1 MQILCLG
8 EVLVDMLGQQV
19 EQNGEHIKIFRPFA
33 GGAPANVAVAV
44 SKLGGSSALISKVG
58 NDSFGKMLV
67 STLKSYEVDTRFIA
81 TSEGKTALAFVDLDE
96 SGERTF
102 DFYVENAAHKDI
114 TDADVSGVPLTSQ
127 TLVHLCSGSF
137 STPQLRASSA
147 SLIQRAKSSD
157 TLKCMDINYRPGF
170 WQNPEQ
176 APEII
181 DNAASQMDIIKA
193 SQEEMDAL
201 YGTDASHIVQQWQD
215 AGVSLI
221 LLTDGAQ
228 PVSYLSATSS
238 GKFDVPATTVK
249 DTTAAGDAFIGGLLC
264 QLSTSLTSGAQLKEF
279 LSKPENIHTL
289 LNVATRCGAIAVSRF
304 GAFDALPSQADINNI
319 S

>member
-8 EVLVDMLGQQV
+8 EVLVDMLGQHI
-19 EQNGEHIKIFRPFA
+19 EQNGENIKIFRPFA

-81 TSEGKTALAFVDLDE
+81 TSKGKTALAFVDLDE

-114 TDADVSGVPLTSQ
+114 TDADVSGVPFTAQ

-137 STPQLRASSA
+137 STPQLSASAA
-147 SLIQRAKSSD
+147 SLIQRAESGD

-181 DNAASQMDIIKA
+181 DNAVRQMDIIKA
-193 SQEEMDAL
+193 SQEEMHAL
-201 YGTDASHIVQQWQD
+201 YGADASHIVQQWQD

-228 PVSYLSATSS
+228 PVTYLSATFS

-249 DTTAAGDAFIGGLLC
+249 DTTAAGDAFIGGLLN
-264 QLSTSLTSGAQLKEF
+264 QLSTSLASGAQLKEF
-279 LSKPENIHTL
+279 LSKSENIHTL

>member
-19 EQNGEHIKIFRPFA
+19 EQNGEHIKTFRPFA

-96 SGERTF
+96 HGERTF

-114 TDADVSGVPLTSQ
+114 TDADISDVPLTSQ

-137 STPQLRASSA
+137 CTPQLSA
-147 SLIQRAKSSD
+147 S
-157 TLKCMDINYRPGF
+157 T
-170 WQNPEQ
+170 
-176 APEII
+176 
-181 DNAASQMDIIKA
+181 ASLM
-193 SQEEMDAL
+193 S
-201 YGTDASHIVQQWQD
+201 V
-215 AGVSLI
+215 
-221 LLTDGAQ
+221 
-228 PVSYLSATSS
+228 
-238 GKFDVPATTVK
+238 
-249 DTTAAGDAFIGGLLC
+249 
-264 QLSTSLTSGAQLKEF
+264 
-279 LSKPENIHTL
+279 
-289 LNVATRCGAIAVSRF
+289 
-304 GAFDALPSQADINNI
+304 LPSFNSSSPTPINLA
-319 S
+319 